1 MKLKTELTMKE
12 YIRTNIIIFILW
24 LTVFIWGL
32 MVIGSEGSTGD
43 IHGIYLLFAIVILKT
58 RSNYKI
64 NKSKIAIFL
73 LIPLWIL
80 SIYLGSI
87 INSTEYIIITPIF
100 LQTFINLI
108 FIKEV
113 RKKAI
118 ANIIIFHIIVVIAV
132 ILNYVINSDIFSFI
146 INTLLIIIL
155 ALVLFYQKM
164 LEYKYVRYITE
175 NIEIESK
182 MSNLS
187 KYIFSSIFTTLL
199 FLITS
204 IYIIFFGISYN
215 KGSLIYII
223 VTVLLINSIKL
234 LYVNRIIE
242 KNKII
247 SFILQLILLS
257 IFVGILITYSE
268 HKIAY
273 DSNYEYM
280 FFSYFYFSLFLYSI
294 FLSNI
299 KIIPV
304 INCIIFCSLLLVAFL
319 GNSKSND
326 VQMFM
331 VVVIGIQK
339 YIEYRAV
346 KTIDEEDIY

>member
-1 MKLKTELTMKE
+1 
-12 YIRTNIIIFILW
+12 
-24 LTVFIWGL
+24 
-32 MVIGSEGSTGD
+32 
-43 IHGIYLLFAIVILKT
+43 
-58 RSNYKI
+58 
-64 NKSKIAIFL
+64 
-73 LIPLWIL
+73 
-80 SIYLGSI
+80 
-87 INSTEYIIITPIF
+87 
-100 LQTFINLI
+100 
-108 FIKEV
+108 
-113 RKKAI
+113 
-118 ANIIIFHIIVVIAV
+118 
-132 ILNYVINSDIFSFI
+132 
-146 INTLLIIIL
+146 
-155 ALVLFYQKM
+155 
-164 LEYKYVRYITE
+164 
-175 NIEIESK
+175 